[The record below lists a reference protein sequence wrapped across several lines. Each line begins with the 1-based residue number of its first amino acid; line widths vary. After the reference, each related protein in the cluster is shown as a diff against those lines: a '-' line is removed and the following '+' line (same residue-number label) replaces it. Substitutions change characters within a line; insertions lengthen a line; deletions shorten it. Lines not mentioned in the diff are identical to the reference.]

1 MDDKVKLSL
10 RILETAI
17 DNFPKIAVAC
27 SYGKDSI
34 VLVDLCRRIK
44 PDIQVFS
51 VITRFKP
58 PETVLLKKYVDDLWD
73 LNVKTY
79 RNDEPIPENLHKTD
93 PDLCCELLKVQ
104 PTRQAIE
111 ELKLNAWIAG
121 LRKDEGKTRHN
132 YDYFETYDCGLVKV
146 NPILDWSESDIWRYT
161 AVRALP
167 VNPLYEQGY
176 RSLGCACC
184 SAPNTDEERGGRWV
198 GTSKSGG
205 ECGIHTVMY
214 KRV

>member
-79 RNDEPIPENLHKTD
+79 RNDEPISENFHRTD
-93 PDLCCELLKVQ
+93 PNLCCELLKVQ

-111 ELKLNAWIAG
+111 ELELNAWIAG

-132 YDYFETYDCGLVKV
+132 YDYFETYVCGLVKV

-167 VNPLYEQGY
+167 VNPLYERGY

-184 SAPNTDEERGGRWV
+184 SAPNADEERGGRWV